1 MIRNMAFEWLKL
13 TRRWMPRVLVVM
25 VAGLTTVAFWGQA
38 TRSADRANL
47 LMPRGWLVAL
57 ILCSFFAPFFWPVLG
72 GSWAGNE
79 YGWGTMRTILTR
91 RPYRIEQVIS
101 ALLVLFLGLAVALLV
116 LLLVASG
123 AGLVIAVLTN
133 NHVFTSGVLNGDF
146 VALLVKGFLIAW
158 YVSAFYLFLAYATA
172 TLFRSAAVGIGFG
185 IGATFAQ
192 FILFRIFDGLGG
204 VWKTIAEHF
213 PVQYANNLITEVVG
227 GGLVAGSNI
236 GRVDPGSPSVSD
248 SLVWLTLYAAVL
260 MAITLYAVRVRD
272 VTA

>member
-1 MIRNMAFEWLKL
+1 
-13 TRRWMPRVLVVM
+13 
-25 VAGLTTVAFWGQA
+25 
-38 TRSADRANL
+38 
-47 LMPRGWLVAL
+47 
-57 ILCSFFAPFFWPVLG
+57 
-72 GSWAGNE
+72 
-79 YGWGTMRTILTR
+79 
-91 RPYRIEQVIS
+91 
-101 ALLVLFLGLAVALLV
+101 
-116 LLLVASG
+116 LLVASG